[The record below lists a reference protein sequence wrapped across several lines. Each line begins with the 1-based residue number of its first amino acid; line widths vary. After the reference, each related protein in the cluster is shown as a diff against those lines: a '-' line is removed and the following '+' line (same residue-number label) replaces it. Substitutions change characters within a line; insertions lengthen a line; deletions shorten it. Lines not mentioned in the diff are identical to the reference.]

1 MKQFLTQ
8 FNKEFRANFNG
19 FSAYIIIAAYY
30 ILSLFSALYLGDYFL
45 RESEIMN
52 AYFIMQPVILTLVIP
67 ATTMRTWADEAKSG
81 TLELL
86 LTQPIGYFKLVL
98 AKFFAA
104 YAFFFLMAAMSLFL
118 FFVSDKLSILD
129 TGLTLSG
136 YAGLLLC
143 GALFTAAGCL
153 VSALSRNNILSYI
166 AAIFVLFFLTQVE
179 FTSAGSGIYV
189 FSLRGLNFEDNY
201 KAFLSGVLTW
211 SNLAYF
217 IIGTC
222 ICLWLNTAAVECK
235 RDVSTAGKKQFAA
248 LTFLMAAVFACS
260 ALSAG
265 FFFNRQFD
273 FTDEKKFT
281 LSDEDT
287 AFLKVLDKRINIT
300 LYEAGSKRMEAN
312 SGYAVYAEFAEK
324 ILKLIERQ
332 SNGAV
337 RIETVMVEPFSQL
350 EHRLTRDDHIW
361 FEEDKFGQKTFMAAE
376 LSDNE
381 GNRLIIPYFGN
392 LRQNLLETDLIRTIR
407 RFGQPQKRIAV
418 AASKE
423 DMEEMQA
430 FRGILD
436 EFYDVQYLEEKPVFI
451 PNEYAAAIIINP
463 TQLSTETLLAME
475 QYVLNGGSL
484 IIFSEPKLTGK
495 SSGQPIISFLKNF
508 GITPIAEETISYL
521 SDNVETEAGAAEAS
535 HPATNKNIRS
545 VLFNGAGSIDL
556 KNADG
561 YHTLP
566 VLKFTDKT
574 IAALSFGKYF
584 SNYLN
589 FAVQDR
595 HIEPASLK
603 EGKVIFI
610 YDSDLLKDYLYVSEE
625 SKGFNFYQIIPAADN
640 LLFLLR
646 LMDYAANGDIE
657 RHLSYRHYALN
668 KSSIGNAILANINKY
683 YEDEIRQLEN
693 NINLYKQRRDNFY
706 DVLNMQGYAS
716 IRNIG
721 DIGRL
726 EQNIDESETRL
737 YKIKSEIAQDY
748 QTVIMGVTILL
759 ILAVPA
765 ILLVILGLGTFFFA
779 KYKQKKIRRLADA
792 AKTS

>member
-118 FFVSDKLSILD
+118 FFVSDRLSILD

-201 KAFLSGVLTW
+201 KAFLSGILTW

-265 FFFNRQFD
+265 FFFQP
-273 FTDEKKFT
+273 
-281 LSDEDT
+281 
-287 AFLKVLDKRINIT
+287 
-300 LYEAGSKRMEAN
+300 
-312 SGYAVYAEFAEK
+312 AV
-324 ILKLIERQ
+324 
-332 SNGAV
+332 
-337 RIETVMVEPFSQL
+337 
-350 EHRLTRDDHIW
+350 
-361 FEEDKFGQKTFMAAE
+361 
-376 LSDNE
+376 
-381 GNRLIIPYFGN
+381 
-392 LRQNLLETDLIRTIR
+392 
-407 RFGQPQKRIAV
+407 
-418 AASKE
+418 
-423 DMEEMQA
+423 
-430 FRGILD
+430 
-436 EFYDVQYLEEKPVFI
+436 
-451 PNEYAAAIIINP
+451 
-463 TQLSTETLLAME
+463 
-475 QYVLNGGSL
+475 
-484 IIFSEPKLTGK
+484 
-495 SSGQPIISFLKNF
+495 
-508 GITPIAEETISYL
+508 
-521 SDNVETEAGAAEAS
+521 
-535 HPATNKNIRS
+535 
-545 VLFNGAGSIDL
+545 
-556 KNADG
+556 
-561 YHTLP
+561 
-566 VLKFTDKT
+566 
-574 IAALSFGKYF
+574 
-584 SNYLN
+584 
-589 FAVQDR
+589 
-595 HIEPASLK
+595 
-603 EGKVIFI
+603 
-610 YDSDLLKDYLYVSEE
+610 
-625 SKGFNFYQIIPAADN
+625 
-640 LLFLLR
+640 
-646 LMDYAANGDIE
+646 
-657 RHLSYRHYALN
+657 
-668 KSSIGNAILANINKY
+668 
-683 YEDEIRQLEN
+683 
-693 NINLYKQRRDNFY
+693 
-706 DVLNMQGYAS
+706 
-716 IRNIG
+716 
-721 DIGRL
+721 
-726 EQNIDESETRL
+726 
-737 YKIKSEIAQDY
+737 
-748 QTVIMGVTILL
+748 
-759 ILAVPA
+759 
-765 ILLVILGLGTFFFA
+765 
-779 KYKQKKIRRLADA
+779 
-792 AKTS
+792 